1 MLIYLLRPILPAIL
15 GVTLGGI
22 THWSLAGA
30 QTTFANPHLDA
41 DGWIVFGR
49 NTDTHVIYVSSSM
62 GHDSNNGLTPE
73 TPLATIAAGKA
84 RLRNG
89 YPDKLLLKAG
99 DTFVDQAFGF
109 LRVSGRSATAP
120 MIIGIYGVGPAP
132 VVEVPNIKDAVG
144 IGSLPRQG
152 GNFLVVEGIDFYA
165 YTRDPTNPA
174 YAGPSTSQSGT
185 AFLNPNTWVLLEGN
199 KFRFFSTGVIFNSS
213 NTDVTSSQVTLYRN
227 VVTDAWSATSHSQG
241 AYVSGVG
248 NLVIE
253 QNVFDHN
260 GWNASIP
267 GAEATIFNRNVYLQ
281 FNNGP
286 VTFIGNISANSSS
299 EGAQVRSGGI
309 ISDNLFVADFSG
321 FSFGEN
327 PGTTVGPDG
336 PVNIPTVGSTIAT
349 GNVVLNSTDIRSS
362 SGLLPRSQGI
372 EVFNASGP
380 KVQVTNNIIAD
391 PTGSPVNQSGISLNT
406 NVTGIVV
413 INNIISNLVHPIVDS
428 GEGNTTAPNVIS
440 KNDDTKHNASIGL
453 YNGSLGG
460 NASLTEFMAE
470 ARKQSRNYWRTQYT
484 ADAVTNYIRS
494 RLDSNSDSGRR
505 TP

>member
-1 MLIYLLRPILPAIL
+1 MIFYRFYLILPAFFPLVL
-15 GVTLGGI
+15 GNVTNS
-22 THWSLAGA
+22 SLAA
-30 QTTFANPHLDA
+30 AEITLANPHLDSN
-41 DGWIVFGR
+41 GWIVFGPSA
-49 NTDTHVIYVSSSM
+49 DTHVFYVSSSM
-62 GHDSNNGLTPE
+62 GNDSNNGLTQE

-89 YPDKLLLKAG
+89 YPDRLLLKAG
-99 DTFVDQAFGF
+99 DTFADQAFGF

-120 MIIGIYGVGPAP
+120 MVIGTYGDGPAP
-132 VVEVPNIKDAVG
+132 VVEVPNVKDAVG
-144 IGSLPRQG
+144 IGSLARQG

-174 YAGPSTSQSGT
+174 YAGPNTSQSGT

-199 KFRFFSTGVIFNSS
+199 KFRFFSTDVIFNSS
-213 NTDVTSSQVTLYRN
+213 NNDVTSSQVVLYRN

-241 AYVSGVG
+241 VYVSGVG

-253 QNVFDHN
+253 QNLFDHN

-281 FNNGP
+281 YNNGL

-299 EGAQVRSGGI
+299 EGAQLRSGGI
-309 ISDNLFVADFSG
+309 ISGNLFVADSSG

-327 PGTTVGPDG
+327 PGTTIAANGQVV
-336 PVNIPTVGSTIAT
+336 PVPTVTSTVAI

-362 SGLLPRSQGI
+362 SGLLPRGQGI

-380 KVQVTNNIIAD
+380 KVKVTNNIIAD
-391 PTGSPVNQSGISLNT
+391 PTGSRVNQSGISLNT
-406 NVTGIVV
+406 NVTEIIV
-413 INNIISNLVHPIVDS
+413 INNIISNVVRPIVDS
-428 GEGNTTAPNVIS
+428 GHGNTTAPNVIS
-440 KNDDTKHNASIGL
+440 QNEHNASIGL
-453 YNGSLGG
+453 YNASLGG